1 MPKETRNNGATM
13 TYVDTWLEQ
22 WLHGGATLGI
32 VLLVSVVLGLRHASD
47 PDHLAAVTSLIAGGD
62 ITPRAH
68 KAGLMG
74 LSWGL
79 GHATT
84 LVLLGLPVLLF
95 NRYLPALAQRLIEV
109 GVGCLIIM
117 LATRLLLRW
126 WGTEV
131 QPNAPMGAAKQHT
144 HVRHDHHHAPR
155 SSNRTPLEAFVIG
168 LLHGA
173 GGTAGLTLLL
183 LARIPDRAEATTALV
198 LFALGTAMS
207 MAVLSA
213 GFGWIITTGPVA
225 RQLNRAAPL
234 LGITSLLFGCSY
246 LLAALS

>member
-1 MPKETRNNGATM
+1 MM
-13 TYVDTWLEQ
+13 SIDTWLEQ
-22 WLHGGATLGI
+22 WLHGGATLGV
-32 VLLVSVVLGLRHASD
+32 VLLVSLVLGLRHASD

-62 ITPRAH
+62 TTPRAH

-109 GVGCLIIM
+109 AIGCLIIV
-117 LATRLLLRW
+117 LATRLLVRW
-126 WGTEV
+126 RRNRV
-131 QPNAPMGAAKQHT
+131 QPDPSMVVAEQHN
-144 HVRHDHHHAPR
+144 HARHDPR
-155 SSNRTPLEAFVIG
+155 HTQGSGNRTPLGAFVVG

-183 LARIPDRAEATTALV
+183 LARIPNRAEATTALV
-198 LFALGTAMS
+198 LFAFGTALS
-207 MAVLSA
+207 MALVSS
-213 GFGWIITTGPVA
+213 GFGWIITSGPVA
-225 RQLNRAAPL
+225 RHFDRMAPVLGAA
-234 LGITSLLFGCSY
+234 SLVFGASY
-246 LLAALS
+246 LWNAFA

>member
-1 MPKETRNNGATM
+1 M
-13 TYVDTWLEQ
+13 THIDMWIEQ
-22 WLHGGATLGI
+22 WLHGGATLGV
-32 VLLVSVVLGLRHASD
+32 VLLVSLVLGLRHASD

-62 ITPRAH
+62 TTPRAH
-68 KAGLMG
+68 NAGLMG

-95 NRYLPALAQRLIEV
+95 NRYLPAIAQRLIEMII
-109 GVGCLIIM
+109 GCLIIV
-117 LATRLLLRW
+117 LATRLLHRW
-126 WGTEV
+126 WHNWV
-131 QPNAPMGAAKQHT
+131 HPAPSMIAAEQHT
-144 HVRHDHHHAPR
+144 HVRHDLHHAQEGG
-155 SSNRTPLEAFVIG
+155 NRTPLGAFAIG

-198 LFALGTAMS
+198 VFAVGTAMS
-207 MAVLSA
+207 MVVLSA
-213 GFGWIITTGPVA
+213 GFGWIITTSPIA

-234 LGITSLLFGCSY
+234 LGLASLVFGFGY
-246 LLAALS
+246 LWHAFA

>member
-1 MPKETRNNGATM
+1 M
-13 TYVDTWLEQ
+13 THLDTWLEQ
-22 WLHGGATLGI
+22 WLHGGTPLGVI
-32 VLLVSVVLGLRHASD
+32 LLVSLVLGLRHASD

-62 ITPRAH
+62 TTPRAH

-95 NRYLPALAQRLIEV
+95 NRYVPHVAQRLIEV
-109 GVGCLIIM
+109 AIGCLIIV
-117 LATRLLLRW
+117 LATRLLHRW
-126 WGTEV
+126 WRNRAH
-131 QPNAPMGAAKQHT
+131 PAPPMVVAQQHN
-144 HVRHDHHHAPR
+144 HARHDHHHAQG
-155 SSNRTPLEAFVIG
+155 SGNRTSLGAFVIG

-198 LFALGTAMS
+198 VFALGTAVS
-207 MAVLSA
+207 MALVSS
-213 GFGWIITTGPVA
+213 GFGLVITNGPVA
-225 RQLNRAAPL
+225 RHFDRMAPVLGAA
-234 LGITSLLFGCSY
+234 SLLFGLNY
-246 LLAALS
+246 LVTALS